1 MDSPETRSAATIPKN
16 GKTEGVVANGTA
28 SPAPAEA
35 TPRAVNPNSRRILMA
50 VGAVAVIAL
59 LIWGVRFFAYAR
71 SHQSTDDARIDASI
85 VSVTSK
91 ISERVEGIHVATDQ
105 SVAKGQLLITLDNH
119 DEQARLDQAE
129 AAVNAQ
135 RAQAAA
141 AQANVSLTQQTVAA
155 QALEGLGG
163 IAQAQSGISN
173 AQSNVGAAQG
183 QVGAAQAAVTS
194 AQAAVPSAQQAL
206 ARASADF
213 SRTQSLVS
221 SGDVPRQQLDAAR
234 ANQAAAQAQY
244 ESALAGVSAARE
256 RLVSAQAQAGGASS
270 GIGAA
275 QGSLQTAQGRYQEQ
289 TSPSRVAASE
299 AQANAAYANVASL
312 QAQLSLARRQLAE
325 TKIYSPIDGYI
336 GEKNIEIGQTIGPG
350 STLITIIP
358 SKNIFV
364 TANFKETQ
372 VGDMHAGQPVD
383 IKVDAY
389 HGVEFHGHVIAI
401 NPASQNTYSLVPA
414 QNASGNF
421 IKVTQRIP
429 VKIGIDNPP
438 ADKPLRPGMSVEA
451 SVKVK

>member
-1 MDSPETRSAATIPKN
+1 
-16 GKTEGVVANGTA
+16 
-28 SPAPAEA
+28 
-35 TPRAVNPNSRRILMA
+35 MA
-50 VGAVAVIAL
+50 VAAVVVIAL
-59 LIWGVRFFAYAR
+59 LIWGVRFFSYAR
-71 SHQSTDDARIDASI
+71 SHQSTDDARIDAAI

-91 ISERVEGIHVATDQ
+91 ISERVDSIFVATDQ
-105 SVAKGQLLITLDNH
+105 PVHKGQLLIGLDNH
-119 DEQARLDQAE
+119 DEQARLDQAQ

-141 AQANVSLTQQTVAA
+141 AQATVSLTQQTVAA

-163 IAQAQSGISN
+163 IAQAQSGISS
-173 AQSNVGAAQG
+173 AQSNVSAAQG
-183 QVGAAQAAVTS
+183 QAGAAQAAVTS
-194 AQAAVPSAQQAL
+194 AQAAVPAAQQAL
-206 ARASADF
+206 ARANADF
-213 SRTQSLVS
+213 NRAQSLVS
-221 SGDVPRQQLDAAR
+221 SGDLPRQQLDAAR

-244 ESALAGVSAARE
+244 EGALAGVAAARE

-289 TSPSRVAASE
+289 TSPSRVAASQ

-312 QAQLSLARRQLAE
+312 QAQLSLARRQLNE
-325 TKIYSPIDGYI
+325 TKIYSPVDGYV

-358 SKNIFV
+358 SKDIFI

-389 HGVEFHGHVIAI
+389 HGVDFHGHVIAI

-429 VKIGIDNPP
+429 VKIGIDSPP

-451 SVKVK
+451 SVKVQ